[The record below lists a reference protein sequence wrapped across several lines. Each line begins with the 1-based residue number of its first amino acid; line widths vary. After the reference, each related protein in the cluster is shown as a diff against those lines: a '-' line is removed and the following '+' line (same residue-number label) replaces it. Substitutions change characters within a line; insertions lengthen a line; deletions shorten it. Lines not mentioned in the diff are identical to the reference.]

1 MRAGGTREGREG
13 EAPVT
18 YNLERVRKLRDR
30 VAVVGIGD
38 TDYAEDY
45 EKHRVARRGG
55 PALTDDPYTL
65 GARSFQRALD
75 DCGISKDEVDGLAVG
90 SFLVLE
96 NMGEVLGLQYTW
108 GCEDGGVERQLQAA
122 AMAIESGFCNVVALV
137 YGNASRAEGQQYG
150 GTPPIGGGRPIWSY
164 AYYHPWGYSSPGAHY
179 AMILQRY
186 MIEYGVTEEQLAT
199 VPITF
204 RKHAMLNEN
213 AVMREPLTV
222 DEYLN
227 SKYVCRPL
235 HVYDYCLIND
245 GAVTLIL
252 TSAERAADMPHTPV
266 LLSGFGRSSD
276 DRGDTQIRN
285 RMVGGVHDLLKR
297 SSDDCYA
304 MSGIGREDVDHFQT
318 YDGYSVH
325 LPTNLEG
332 FGFCK
337 QARAST
343 SSRTA
348 ASKSA
353 ASCPATPAAGCSP
366 SPTCT
371 AGTCRWRRCANCG
384 TRPARGRSRTCR
396 PRCTA
401 ITGTGAPTRSCTG
414 GGTSD
419 GRAAAA
425 ALPRR
430 VPRHVLG
437 ALQSR

>member
-1 MRAGGTREGREG
+1 MRARGTREGREG

-45 EKHRVARRGG
+45 EKYRAARRGG

-213 AVMREPLTV
+213 AVMREPLTA

-227 SKYVCRPL
+227 SKYVCRPM

-285 RMVGGVHDLLKR
+285 RMVGGVHDLLKG

-337 QARAST
+337 Q
-343 SSRTA
+343 
-348 ASKSA
+348 
-353 ASCPATPAAGCSP
+353 GE
-366 SPTCT
+366 
-371 AGTCRWRRCANCG
+371 GFDFVQ
-384 TRPARGRSRTCR
+384 
-396 PRCTA
+396 
-401 ITGTGAPTRSCTG
+401 
-414 GGTSD
+414 D
-419 GRAAAA
+419 GRIEIGGE
-425 ALPRR
+425 LPCNTSGGMLSESYMHGWNLQVEAVRQLRHEAGARQVEDVQTSMYCHHGHWGAYSIMYRR
-430 VPRHVLG
+430 G
-437 ALQSR
+437 D